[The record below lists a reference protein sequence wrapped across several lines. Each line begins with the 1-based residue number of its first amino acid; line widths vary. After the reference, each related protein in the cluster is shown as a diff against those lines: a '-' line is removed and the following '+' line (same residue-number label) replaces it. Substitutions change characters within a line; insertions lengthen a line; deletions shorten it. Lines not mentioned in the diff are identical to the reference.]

1 MLRDLVCIATILLP
15 VTAAA
20 RTSRLWLD
28 SPAVNWNDS
37 FVIGNGRLGAVIPG
51 AVDQDIIHVNEDSLW
66 SGGPL
71 HRVNPDAAT
80 NIPIIQDYI
89 QNGDI
94 QDAATLASYAYQG
107 TPVSMQ
113 HYDLLGDL
121 TLTMDSGSESPEN
134 YQRWLNIADATTGVS
149 YQSGNT
155 TYIREFFASEPA
167 GMIIAKL
174 EADVEGSLSFHLHL
188 DRGTGLNRW
197 EDSSEP
203 VGVDAI
209 VMNGASGGKEPIGFS
224 AGAKIASTDGD
235 VSTLGDYVF
244 CRNATNA
251 VVFFQSWTTYWKPD
265 PRAAVVEELAA
276 ADGTAYET
284 MRQTHVDDYQA
295 LFNRT
300 SLDLGVST
308 SAQRDQPTD
317 ARLANLTSAFDPEI
331 VATYFDFGRYLLIA
345 TSRLGALPP
354 NLQGIW
360 NSDFDPQW
368 GSKYTININLEM
380 NYWPSL
386 ITNLIDLTTP
396 LQELIHRMHTNGTE
410 VARQMFN
417 ASGAMA
423 HHNTDIWADCA
434 PQDNYF
440 SSTFWPSGLG
450 WLAIQLLDQYHFTD
464 NKTYLRE
471 NYPVLRDAMRFYLDF
486 MTEGPNGWR
495 VTNPSISPEHAYF
508 LPNSTVEE
516 AITMGPTIDISIV
529 WELTGIVLDAAAELK
544 EEDKEFIE
552 NVKELRTQLPPLRV
566 SYFGG
571 IQEWIEDYQE
581 AEPGHRHF
589 SQLFGLYPG
598 SQITASNATTF
609 HAAQTSLLR
618 RLANG
623 GGDTGWSRAWSI
635 SLAARLHMP
644 NQVHDSVQF
653 LLSNLTYPTSFL
665 DILPPAPFQ
674 IDGNFGGTAGIAEA
688 LLQSHEFVDGDGLG
702 SESGRCGNERECL
715 GSARELSP
723 AYLRHAGPKTPLL
736 RLLPALPIQWAMNGG
751 GSVRGL
757 RARGGFE
764 VDVAWDDRGK
774 LSEANVTSLG
784 GGGAWITV
792 GHEPLGIDGV
802 VAGNSSQM
810 ISVEGLGQGKFVLLS
825 PTTAGQSYRV
835 LSA

>member
-1 MLRDLVCIATILLP
+1 MLRDIARIATIFLP
-15 VTAAA
+15 VAAAA
-20 RTSRLWLD
+20 RTPRLWLD

-51 AVDQDIIHVNEDSLW
+51 AVDQDSIHVNEDSLW

-89 QNGDI
+89 QDGDI

-121 TLTMDSGSESPEN
+121 TLTMDSGGESPEN

-155 TYIREFFASEPA
+155 TYTREFFASEPA
-167 GMIIAKL
+167 GMVIAKL

-203 VGVDAI
+203 VGGDTI
-209 VMNGASGGKEPIGFS
+209 VMSGASGGKEPIGFS

-244 CRNATNA
+244 CRNATSA
-251 VVFFQSWTTYWKPD
+251 IVFFQSWTTYRKLD

-284 MRQTHVDDYQA
+284 MRKTHVHDYQG

-308 SAQRDQPTD
+308 SAQRNMTTD
-317 ARLANLTSAFDPEI
+317 ARLTNLTSAFDPEI
-331 VATYFDFGRYLLIA
+331 AATYFDFGRYLLIA

-386 ITNLIDLTTP
+386 ITNLIDLTSP
-396 LQELIHRMHTNGTE
+396 LQELIHRMHANGTE

-450 WLAIQLLDQYHFTD
+450 WLAIQLLDQYHFTG

-486 MTEGPNGWR
+486 MIEGPNGWR
-495 VTNPSISPEHAYF
+495 VTNPSISPEHAYY

-516 AITMGPTIDISIV
+516 AITMGPTIDNSIV
-529 WELTGIVLDAAAELK
+529 WELACVVLDAAAELE
-544 EEDKEFIE
+544 EEDEEFVK
-552 NVKELRTQLPPLRV
+552 NVKELRSQLPPLRV

-609 HAAQTSLLR
+609 NAAKTSLLR
-618 RLANG
+618 RLNNG

-635 SLAARLHMP
+635 SLAARLLMP
-644 NQVHDSVQF
+644 QQVHEDVAF
-653 LLSNLTYPTSFL
+653 LLANLTYPTSFL
-665 DILPPAPFQ
+665 DVLPPAPFQ

-688 LLQSHEFVDGDGLG
+688 LLQSHEFVDGGWLD
-702 SESGRCGNERECL
+702 SQRGRGGDRKECL
-715 GSARELSP
+715 GSGRDLSP
-723 AYLRHAGPKTPLL
+723 AYLGHAGPKTPLL
-736 RLLPALPIQWAMNGG
+736 RLLPALPIQWAVNGG

-764 VDVAWDDRGK
+764 VDIAWDDMGK
-774 LSEANVTSLG
+774 LSEANVTSLE
-784 GGGAWITV
+784 GGGAWVTV
-792 GHEPLGIDGV
+792 GDEALGTDGV
-802 VAGNSSQM
+802 VAGNYSQM
-810 ISVEGLGQGKFVLLS
+810 ISVEGVGMGKFVLLS
-825 PTTAGQSYRV
+825 PKGAGQSYRV
-835 LSA
+835 LSR